1 MALFISSLL
10 RLMMFSLV
18 LAVLFVKPAY
28 AVVSE
33 AAEQDSAASL
43 DEGSMIDE
51 SMDDEDV
58 EDIDASMP
66 DNETLNKTVNNDT
79 KTTDSEKATKIAPN
93 IDLKEVAPTP
103 TIIEEDKAVDE
114 ATVEPE
120 ASPTP
125 TPLVPLPTDEPTA
138 KPVNESIT
146 LFNTEVLPNTSTRLA
161 WSSGIQIAGL
171 AQPTPVLV
179 VNGAH
184 PGPTLCLTATIHGDE
199 LNGIEI
205 IRRTVYD
212 LDPQELSG
220 AVIGIPIVNLQ
231 GFQQGSRYLPDRRDL
246 NRYFPGTPKGSL
258 ADRVAYSLFQQVI
271 VNCDMLVDIHTGS
284 FRRNNLPQLRADMH
298 IEEIARFTLGFDGIA
313 VVHSVG
319 NPGMLRSAAV
329 DAGIVAVTLEVGE
342 SLRIQEDEIKAGV
355 KSLNSLMEKQ
365 KMISRFFVWGQP
377 ETVYYNSYWL
387 RAEHGG
393 ILFSQVELGDSV
405 KPGDILGI
413 VSDPITNTEYTI
425 VANTEGRII
434 GMAVD
439 QVVMAGFAAYHLG
452 TKAEI
457 PSETK
462 KINESTNLMS
472 SD

>member
-1 MALFISSLL
+1 MTCFISSLL
-10 RLMMFSLV
+10 RLMVFSLILGILLGKSV
-18 LAVLFVKPAY
+18 Y
-28 AVVSE
+28 AGVAE
-33 AAEQDSAASL
+33 AAEQDSEESH
-43 DEGSMIDE
+43 DEGSRVDE

-58 EDIDASMP
+58 EDIDASMQGH
-66 DNETLNKTVNNDT
+66 DKLKKLVKNDKKAT
-79 KTTDSEKATKIAPN
+79 GSQKATKIAPN

-103 TIIEEDKAVDE
+103 IIMEEEKAVDE
-114 ATVEPE
+114 LPVKPE
-120 ASPTP
+120 ASLASPSTEE
-125 TPLVPLPTDEPTA
+125 LPA
-138 KPVNESIT
+138 KAVNESIT

-184 PGPTLCLTATIHGDE
+184 PGPTLCLTASIHGDE

-212 LDPQELSG
+212 LDPKELSG
-220 AVIGIPIVNLQ
+220 TVIGIPIVNLQ

-246 NRYFPGTPKGSL
+246 NRHFPGTPTGSL

-298 IEEIARFTLGFDGIA
+298 VNEVARFTRGFDGIA

-355 KSLNSLMEKQ
+355 KSLKSMMEKQ
-365 KMISRFFVWGQP
+365 KMISRLFVWGQP
-377 ETVYYNSYWL
+377 ETIYYNSYWL
-387 RAEHGG
+387 RTEHGG

-405 KPGDILGI
+405 KPGDVLGV
-413 VSDPITNTEYTI
+413 VSDPITNTEYNI
-425 VANTEGRII
+425 VASTEGRVI

-452 TKAEI
+452 TEAEMR
-457 PSETK
+457 PEEEK
-462 KINESTNLMS
+462 KESLTE
-472 SD
+472 

>member
-1 MALFISSLL
+1 MAE
-10 RLMMFSLV
+10 
-18 LAVLFVKPAY
+18 AV
-28 AVVSE
+28 
-33 AAEQDSAASL
+33 EQDSAASY
-43 DEGSMIDE
+43 DEGSRIDE

-58 EDIDASMP
+58 EDIDASMQG
-66 DNETLNKTVNNDT
+66 NDKIKKPVKKDK
-79 KTTDSEKATKIAPN
+79 KTTSGQKATKIAPN

-103 TIIEEDKAVDE
+103 TILEQDKSLDE
-114 ATVEPE
+114 QTVKSETLT
-120 ASPTP
+120 TP
-125 TPLVPLPTDEPTA
+125 PPLVPPSITELPEKA
-138 KPVNESIT
+138 VNESIT

-179 VNGAH
+179 VNGAY
-184 PGPTLCLTATIHGDE
+184 PGPTLCLTASIHGDE

-212 LDPQELSG
+212 LDPKELSG
-220 AVIGIPIVNLQ
+220 TVIGIPIVNLQ

-246 NRYFPGTPKGSL
+246 NRHFPGTPTGSL
-258 ADRVAYSLFQQVI
+258 ADRVAYSLFEQVI

-298 IEEIARFTLGFDGIA
+298 VNEVARFTRGFDGIA

-365 KMISRFFVWGQP
+365 KMISRLFVWGQP
-377 ETVYYNSYWL
+377 ETIYYNSYWL

-405 KPGDILGI
+405 KPGDILGV
-413 VSDPITNTEYTI
+413 VSDPITNTEYNI
-425 VANTEGRII
+425 VADTEGRII

-452 TKAEI
+452 TEAEMR
-457 PSETK
+457 PEEG
-462 KINESTNLMS
+462 NQESLTE
-472 SD
+472 

>member
-1 MALFISSLL
+1 MTRFISSLL
-10 RLMMFSLV
+10 KLMVFSLV
-18 LAVLFVKPAY
+18 LAGLFIKPVYSGVA
-28 AVVSE
+28 E
-33 AAEQDSAASL
+33 AAEQDSAASY
-43 DEGSMIDE
+43 DEGSRIDE

-58 EDIDASMP
+58 EDIDASMQG
-66 DNETLNKTVNNDT
+66 NDKIKKPVKKDK
-79 KTTDSEKATKIAPN
+79 KTTSGQKATKIAPN

-103 TIIEEDKAVDE
+103 TILEQDKSLDE
-114 ATVEPE
+114 QTVKSETLT
-120 ASPTP
+120 TP
-125 TPLVPLPTDEPTA
+125 PPLVPPSITELPEKA
-138 KPVNESIT
+138 VNESIT

-179 VNGAH
+179 VNGAY
-184 PGPTLCLTATIHGDE
+184 PGPTLCLTASIHGDE

-212 LDPQELSG
+212 LDPKELSG
-220 AVIGIPIVNLQ
+220 TVIGIPIVNLQ

-246 NRYFPGTPKGSL
+246 NRHFPGTPTGSL
-258 ADRVAYSLFQQVI
+258 ADRVAYSLFEQVI

-298 IEEIARFTLGFDGIA
+298 VNEVARFTRGFDGIA

-365 KMISRFFVWGQP
+365 KMISRLFVWGQP
-377 ETVYYNSYWL
+377 ETIYYNSYWL

-405 KPGDILGI
+405 KPGDILGV
-413 VSDPITNTEYTI
+413 VSDPITNTEYNI
-425 VANTEGRII
+425 VADTEGRII

-452 TKAEI
+452 TEAEMR
-457 PSETK
+457 PEEG
-462 KINESTNLMS
+462 NQESLTE
-472 SD
+472 